1 MTENLSVLPCRSR
14 LLEQGYFFSHFGQTH
29 GMVPLILKRVFTLHL
44 GVTHILPVAVALI
57 LQINLLKVVEST
69 KKGTPLLSTHKIFH

>member
-1 MTENLSVLPCRSR
+1 
-14 LLEQGYFFSHFGQTH
+14 
-29 GMVPLILKRVFTLHL
+29 MVPLILKRVFTLHL